1 VVGLPALRAPQH
13 RLHRAHLRDQFE
25 DSRNHRRRPQP
36 CRRFALLDHPRA
48 STTRLSRFVKI
59 LTPTASACCARAAA
73 SIRRKA
79 FIGHRLDS
87 RQRESC
93 ISQLQTRE
101 SDLLRCPR
109 GQEKCATCA
118 QFSIFPQRARKS
130 WTGWR
135 REVDSNPR
143 TPSGFQGQNSTR
155 VGRNSRPEQKPAVLE
170 RVCSPSTRPLFGP
183 LQVLRSLGACAEF
196 GEVKI
201 PKTRSPASK
210 PTYDHSVPR
219 FQGRDAL
226 IRSVPYAE
234 GPRTA
239 SRSEAGTGS

>member
-1 VVGLPALRAPQH
+1 MVGLPARRAPQH
-13 RLHRAHLRDQFE
+13 RLRRAHLRDQFE
-25 DSRNHRRRPQP
+25 GSRNHCRRPQP

-101 SDLLRCPR
+101 SDLVRCPR

-118 QFSIFPQRARKS
+118 LFSILPQRARKS
-130 WTGWR
+130 WTAWR
-135 REVDSNPR
+135 RGGDSNPR
-143 TPSGFQGQNSTR
+143 DPFESTR
-155 VGRNSRPEQKPAVLE
+155 VPGVRLKPGSATSPRELAIMHQANSRSHRADRFRLIA
-170 RVCSPSTRPLFGP
+170 
-183 LQVLRSLGACAEF
+183 LG
-196 GEVKI
+196 
-201 PKTRSPASK
+201 
-210 PTYDHSVPR
+210 
-219 FQGRDAL
+219 
-226 IRSVPYAE
+226 
-234 GPRTA
+234 RTD
-239 SRSEAGTGS
+239 